1 MNNFFKQKLL
11 FYVIIIIVKNK
22 VEIREEILLK
32 LRNFAQNEKSAQ
44 TLNVLSEFISSQN
57 FIRAQSIGLYMNTLL
72 EFNLSELFN
81 ECLVTNK
88 KIFIPQTLPHREM
101 TFIELEGAPENWRGQ
116 LESKRGILEPRSGN
130 PGIPDLIVVPGLAW
144 NSEGFRIGFGGGYYD
159 RYLADFKGHTVSLV
173 YDFQRVEFSPE
184 AHDVA
189 VKEIFSV

>member
-1 MNNFFKQKLL
+1 METMSKFVNSQK
-11 FYVIIIIVKNK
+11 FVT
-22 VEIREEILLK
+22 
-32 LRNFAQNEKSAQ
+32 AKS
-44 TLNVLSEFISSQN
+44 L
-57 FIRAQSIGLYMNTLL
+57 GLYMNTEFEFDLTGL
-72 EFNLSELFN
+72 FNLS
-81 ECLVTNK
+81 VAKNK
-88 KIFIPQTLPHREM
+88 KIYIPKTFVHHKM
-101 TFIELEGAPENWRGQ
+101 TFIELDGAPENWRGQ
-116 LESKRGILEPRSGN
+116 LELKHGILEPRSGK